1 MENHG
6 YFLPFIIILIF
17 LLLERRKQKIAV
29 TYHNIKKKRKD
40 IHTMKE
46 LAKQFMGKECII
58 YTVADNF
65 GNIQGVIKDV
75 NDTGITVEN
84 KQGLQAVNLDYV
96 VRICE
101 YPRKKNGKKKSV
113 VLD

>member
-1 MENHG
+1 MG
-6 YFLPFIIILIF
+6 SYSYFLPFIIIIVF
-17 LLLERRKQKIAV
+17 LLIERKQRKIAV
-29 TYHNIKKKRKD
+29 IQHIKKKRED
-40 IHTMKE
+40 NGAMKE

-58 YTVADNF
+58 YTLADNF

-96 VRICE
+96 VRIRE

>member
-1 MENHG
+1 MENHS

-29 TYHNIKKKRKD
+29 THHNIKKKRKD

-65 GNIQGVIKDV
+65 GNIQGVIKEV
-75 NDTGITVEN
+75 NGTGITVED

-96 VRICE
+96 LRIRE
-101 YPRKKNGKKKSV
+101 YPRKKNRKEKSV
-113 VLD
+113 VF

>member
-1 MENHG
+1 MESLN
-6 YFLPFIIILIF
+6 YFLPFIIIIIF
-17 LLLERRKQKIAV
+17 LLIERKQRNIAV
-29 TYHNIKKKRKD
+29 IQHIKKKRED
-40 IHTMKE
+40 NGTMKE
-46 LAKQFMGKECII
+46 LAKQFMGKKCII

-75 NDTGITVEN
+75 NDTGLTVEN

-96 VRICE
+96 VRIRE
-101 YPRKKNGKKKSV
+101 YPKTKNGKKKSV

>member
-1 MENHG
+1 
-6 YFLPFIIILIF
+6 
-17 LLLERRKQKIAV
+17 
-29 TYHNIKKKRKD
+29 
-40 IHTMKE
+40 
-46 LAKQFMGKECII
+46 MGEECII

-96 VRICE
+96 VRIRE

>member
-1 MENHG
+1 
-6 YFLPFIIILIF
+6 
-17 LLLERRKQKIAV
+17 
-29 TYHNIKKKRKD
+29 
-40 IHTMKE
+40 
-46 LAKQFMGKECII
+46 MGKECII

-75 NDTGITVEN
+75 NDTGLTVEN

-96 VRICE
+96 VRIRE
-101 YPRKKNGKKKSV
+101 YPCKKNGKKKSV

>member
-1 MENHG
+1 MESLN
-6 YFLPFIIILIF
+6 YFLPFIIIIIF
-17 LLLERRKQKIAV
+17 LLIERKQRNIAV
-29 TYHNIKKKRKD
+29 IQHIKKKRED
-40 IHTMKE
+40 NGTMKE

-75 NDTGITVEN
+75 NDTGLTVEN

-96 VRICE
+96 VRIRE
-101 YPRKKNGKKKSV
+101 YPKTKNGKKKSV

>member
-1 MENHG
+1 
-6 YFLPFIIILIF
+6 
-17 LLLERRKQKIAV
+17 
-29 TYHNIKKKRKD
+29 
-40 IHTMKE
+40 
-46 LAKQFMGKECII
+46 MGEECII

-96 VRICE
+96 VRIRE
-101 YPRKKNGKKKSV
+101 YPRKKNRKEKSV
-113 VLD
+113 VF

>member
-1 MENHG
+1 MERNCRT
-6 YFLPFIIILIF
+6 IIHRL
-17 LLLERRKQKIAV
+17 
-29 TYHNIKKKRKD
+29 
-40 IHTMKE
+40 
-46 LAKQFMGKECII
+46 LAKQFIGEECII

-96 VRICE
+96 VRIRE
-101 YPRKKNGKKKSV
+101 YPRKKNRKEKSV
-113 VLD
+113 VF

>member
-1 MENHG
+1 MENHSC
-6 YFLPFIIILIF
+6 FLPFIIILIF

-29 TYHNIKKKRKD
+29 THHNIKKKRKD

-46 LAKQFMGKECII
+46 LAKQFIGKECII

-65 GNIQGVIKDV
+65 GNIQGVIEEV
-75 NDTGITVEN
+75 NDTGLTVED

-96 VRICE
+96 LRIRE
-101 YPRKKNGKKKSV
+101 YPRKKNGKEKSV
-113 VLD
+113 FF

>member
-1 MENHG
+1 ME
-6 YFLPFIIILIF
+6 PFRNRLSGRNEVPIHSTIYSVAYCPWRGTLKTTT
-17 LLLERRKQKIAV
+17 LLYE
-29 TYHNIKKKRKD
+29 
-40 IHTMKE
+40 
-46 LAKQFMGKECII
+46 ECII

-96 VRICE
+96 VRIRE
-101 YPRKKNGKKKSV
+101 YPRKKNRKEKSV
-113 VLD
+113 VF

>member
-1 MENHG
+1 
-6 YFLPFIIILIF
+6 
-17 LLLERRKQKIAV
+17 
-29 TYHNIKKKRKD
+29 
-40 IHTMKE
+40 
-46 LAKQFMGKECII
+46 MGKECII

-96 VRICE
+96 VRIRE

>member
-1 MENHG
+1 MNDYY
-6 YFLPFIIILIF
+6 YFLLPFLICLIIF
-17 LLLERRKQKIAV
+17 LFRDRQTKIAV
-29 TYHNIKKKRKD
+29 IHNLKKKRKD
-40 IHTMKE
+40 NFNMKE

-96 VRICE
+96 VRIRE